1 VFRVV
6 NVNVPT
12 FDAASPDVKR
22 LEDALRRVFG
32 EELLTEYLIKL
43 EAEIGTRVNQSA
55 INQALGSSGNQ

>member
-1 VFRVV
+1 MGVGRD
-6 NVNVPT
+6 VPA

-22 LEDALRRVFG
+22 LDDGLRRVFG

-55 INQALGSSGNQ
+55 ITQALGNSGNQ